1 MNCGQTNYGITF
13 LQVLG
18 KWFSKW
24 VSKSVFGNLQ
34 SKSVQILLLVSEEPH
49 VTENTHARTN
59 ISEAEE

>member
-1 MNCGQTNYGITF
+1 MNCGQTNYGIIF

-18 KWFSKW
+18 KWF
-24 VSKSVFGNLQ
+24 SKSVFGNLQ

>member
-13 LQVLG
+13 
-18 KWFSKW
+18 F
-24 VSKSVFGNLQ
+24 SKSVFGNLQ

>member
-1 MNCGQTNYGITF
+1 MVLFF

-18 KWFSKW
+18 KWFSK
-24 VSKSVFGNLQ
+24 SVLGNLQ